1 MKYLKKRKKEIIISL
16 MIVGIMAIICL
27 IFYKPMMAIF
37 KNPQALRLQLQSFD
51 ILGYVVLAMIM
62 AFQVIFVFLPG
73 EIIEIMA
80 GFIYGPI
87 GGLIVCML

>member
-1 MKYLKKRKKEIIISL
+1 
-16 MIVGIMAIICL
+16 
-27 IFYKPMMAIF
+27 MMAIF
-37 KNPQALRLQLQSFD
+37 KNPQALRLQLQSFG

-73 EIIEIMA
+73 EIIEIMS

-87 GGLIVCML
+87 GGLIVCMLGSAIGSILIYLFVKKLGTPFY